1 MNIVN
6 FTPVT
11 ALTGGLLIGLSVALF
26 FILNGRMIGISGIAS
41 NFLISKD
48 NRIDNFLFLVGLILG
63 PFIYNLIS
71 GKEINI
77 SISNSL
83 ILLITA
89 GAMVGFGTRLSSG
102 CTSGHGISGIASNF
116 LVSKNNRIEN
126 FLFLVGLILGPLIYN
141 LILGKEINIS
151 ISNSLIL
158 LIVGGTLVGFGTRL
172 SSGCTSGHGI
182 SGISRFSLRSII
194 ATITFMIVGI
204 LTVLITGIL

>member
-6 FTPVT
+6 FTPVS

-41 NFLISKD
+41 NFLISK
-48 NRIDNFLFLVGLILG
+48 
-63 PFIYNLIS
+63 
-71 GKEINI
+71 
-77 SISNSL
+77 
-83 ILLITA
+83 
-89 GAMVGFGTRLSSG
+89 
-102 CTSGHGISGIASNF
+102 
-116 LVSKNNRIEN
+116 NNRIEN
-126 FLFLVGLILGPLIYN
+126 FLFLVGLILGPLIYSYTT
-141 LILGKEINIS
+141 GKEINIS
-151 ISNSLIL
+151 ISSSLIL
-158 LIVGGTLVGFGTRL
+158 LIIGGALVGFGTKL